1 MISWA
6 FRLFWAA
13 AVLGFVVYLL
23 FFVTLGESTAYQHFA
38 RIWQT
43 DEAQDLRAELGDA
56 SRRLGTE
63 IKEQIKSARA
73 DDDEAD
79 DKDYQ
84 SESDK
89 DAKVL
94 VKQLQKYGLADKL
107 PTAKQLDA
115 FFKAVDK
122 KVEEGVLTKAQARRF
137 KRRVVDFI
145 PESD

>member
-23 FFVTLGESTAYQHFA
+23 FFVKLGESTAYQHFA

-43 DEAQDLRAELGDA
+43 NEAQDLREELGDA

-73 DDDEAD
+73 SNDDEAE
-79 DKDYQ
+79 DYE

-94 VKQLQKYGLADKL
+94 LKQLKKYGLADKL
-107 PTAKQLDA
+107 PTAKQLDTL
-115 FFKAVDK
+115 FKEIDK

-137 KRRVVDFI
+137 KRRVVDFV